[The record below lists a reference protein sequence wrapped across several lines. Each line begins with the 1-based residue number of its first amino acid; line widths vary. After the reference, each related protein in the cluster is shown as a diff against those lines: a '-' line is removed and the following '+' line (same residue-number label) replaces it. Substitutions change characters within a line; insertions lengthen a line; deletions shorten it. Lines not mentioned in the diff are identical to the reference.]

1 LKNIDLEISNKNIFG
16 ILGPNAAGKTTLLKL
31 MACVTMPTE
40 GNVEIM
46 SLNSK
51 SDQKKIHQL
60 LGYLSHEL
68 LLYRE
73 LTGFENL
80 DFYSKFYPPPS
91 KGWYR
96 RIEQLLNLLKID
108 NWSHEFI
115 GNMSSGIQKRFDIA
129 RTFLHNP
136 DVILLDEPFS
146 NLDLESQKI
155 ISKIIHDFR
164 GKKTVIISTHN
175 IDHAKRLCDEMAVF
189 SKGKLI
195 RKIDKDK
202 LKSIRTSR
210 LFGRMLQ

>member
-1 LKNIDLEISNKNIFG
+1 LKNIDLEISKKNNFG
-16 ILGPNAAGKTTLLKL
+16 VLGPNAAGKTTLLKL

-46 SLNSK
+46 GMNSK
-51 SDQKKIHQL
+51 YDKKKIHQL

-80 DFYSKFYPPPS
+80 YFYSKFYPPPS
-91 KGWYR
+91 IGWHR
-96 RIEQLLNLLKID
+96 RINQLLKLLKID

-136 DVILLDEPFS
+136 DLILLDEPFS

-155 ISKIIHDFR
+155 VSKIIHGFR
-164 GKKTVIISTHN
+164 GEKTVIISTHN
-175 IDHAKRLCDEMAVF
+175 IDHAKRLCDEMAIF

-195 RKIDKDK
+195 RKIDKGK
-202 LKSIRTSR
+202 LKSIRTLK

>member
-1 LKNIDLEISNKNIFG
+1 
-16 ILGPNAAGKTTLLKL
+16 
-31 MACVTMPTE
+31 MPTE

-46 SLNSK
+46 GMNSK
-51 SDQKKIHQL
+51 NNQKKIHQL

-80 DFYSKFYPPPS
+80 DFYSKFYPYPNI
-91 KGWYR
+91 GWHR
-96 RIEQLLNLLKID
+96 RIDELLNLLMID

-129 RTFLHNP
+129 RTLLHNP
-136 DVILLDEPFS
+136 DLILLDEPFS
-146 NLDLESQKI
+146 NLDIKSQKI
-155 ISKIIHDFR
+155 ISKIIRSFR

-175 IDHAKRLCDEMAVF
+175 IEHAKRLCDEMAIF
-189 SKGKLI
+189 SKGKLN
-195 RKIDKDK
+195 RKIEKDQ
-202 LKSIRTSR
+202 LKSIRPSR

>member
-1 LKNIDLEISNKNIFG
+1 
-16 ILGPNAAGKTTLLKL
+16 

-46 SLNSK
+46 GLNSK
-51 SDQKKIHQL
+51 NDRKKIHQL

-68 LLYRE
+68 LLYKE

-80 DFYSKFYPPPS
+80 DFYSKFYSPPNI
-91 KGWYR
+91 GWHK
-96 RIEQLLNLLKID
+96 RIDELLNLLKID

-115 GNMSSGIQKRFDIA
+115 RNMSSGIQKRFDIA

-136 DVILLDEPFS
+136 DLLLLDEPFS

-155 ISKIIHDFR
+155 VSKIIRGFR

-175 IDHAKRLCDEMAVF
+175 IDHAKRLCDEMAIF

-195 RKIDKDK
+195 RKIDKDN

-210 LFGRMLQ
+210 LFSRILQ